1 MKLKGIPRVLSQE
14 WRRFRRVLR
23 MFFEDRCVLWATAMS
38 FGTLFA
44 IVPLIVLAFPL
55 VSNFQVFADTEAE
68 FRAFI
73 FKHLVPSSGDVINN
87 YITQFVE
94 RSTSLNVW
102 GLIVLVLIAVSM
114 LISIEHAFNNV
125 FKVRKAR
132 PFIHK
137 FAIYW
142 TGITVTPFL
151 IGLSFYLSNIIPNL
165 LGENSF
171 FAYLRYI
178 WGHIFPLLLTW
189 LAFFILYKIFP
200 NKEIKTV
207 PALIGSFVA
216 ACFWEIAKAAFG
228 FFIPRAATVPQLY
241 GPLSTFLLFM
251 VWIEWSWIN
260 LLFCGELTYDIEQQW
275 LRSYG
280 RKKRTHDPEKYREF
294 YALRMVQFM
303 MDNFKQGKGPLKVSE
318 VARKLKLPLP
328 FVDEVMKALESGEII
343 AELPGKKDRYLL
355 AKDPELMSFADVIFS
370 IDRNLFLFPETE
382 GERGK
387 IGQVLER
394 LRKSLESTL
403 KAKGFDFQQKK

>member
-1 MKLKGIPRVLSQE
+1 LAQVYKVLSQE

-23 MFFEDRCVLWATAMS
+23 MFFADRCLLWATAMS

-44 IVPLIVLAFPL
+44 TVPLIVLAFPI
-55 VSNFQVFADTEAE
+55 VSNFRVFADTEAK
-68 FRAFI
+68 FRTFI
-73 FKHLVPSSGDVINN
+73 FKHLVPSSGDIINS

-125 FKVRKAR
+125 WKIRKSR

-142 TGITVTPFL
+142 TAITVSPFL
-151 IGLSFYLSNIIPNL
+151 IGLSFYLSSIIPNL
-165 LGENSF
+165 LGKASF
-171 FAYLRYI
+171 FSYLQYI
-178 WGHIFPLLLTW
+178 WGHIFPLLLSW
-189 LAFFILYKIFP
+189 LAFFVLYKIFP

-228 FFIPRAATVPQLY
+228 FFVPRAATVPQLY
-241 GPLSTFLLFM
+241 GPLSTFLLFL
-251 VWIEWSWIN
+251 VWVEWSWIN

-275 LRSYG
+275 LRSST
-280 RKKRTHDPEKYREF
+280 RKRRVPDPEDYREF
-294 YALRMVQFM
+294 YALQIIQFM
-303 MDNFKQGKGPLKVSE
+303 IDTFQEGKGPLKGSDI
-318 VARKLKLPLP
+318 AHKLGLPLP
-328 FVDEVMKALESGEII
+328 FVDEVMKALEGKELV
-343 AELPGKKDRYLL
+343 AELPGKRGRYLL
-355 AKDPELMSFADVIFS
+355 AKNPELFNFADVIFS
-370 IDRNLFLFPETE
+370 IDKNLFLSPEVE

-387 IGQVLER
+387 VGQLFQRVR
-394 LRKSLESTL
+394 RSLENIL
-403 KAKGFDFQQKK
+403 KAKGFDYQQKE

>member
-1 MKLKGIPRVLSQE
+1 MWLRGVYQVLSQE
-14 WRRFRRVLR
+14 VSRFRRVVR
-23 MFFEDRCVLWATAMS
+23 MFWADRCILWATALS

-55 VSNFQVFADTEAE
+55 VSNFQVFADTEAK

-73 FKHLVPSSGDVINN
+73 FKHLVPSSGDIINS

-94 RSTSLNVW
+94 KSTSLNVW

-125 FKVRKAR
+125 WKIRKSR
-132 PFIHK
+132 PFTHK

-142 TGITVTPFL
+142 TGITVSPFL

-165 LGENSF
+165 LRESSF
-171 FAYLRYI
+171 FSYLRYM
-178 WGHIFPLLLTW
+178 WGHIFPLLLSW
-189 LAFFILYKIFP
+189 MAFFILYKIFP

-216 ACFWEIAKAAFG
+216 ASLWEIAKAAFG

-251 VWIEWSWIN
+251 VWVEWSWIN

-275 LRSYG
+275 LKSYTRKRSVP
-280 RKKRTHDPEKYREF
+280 DPEDYQEF
-294 YALRMVQFM
+294 FALQIVQSMIDSF
-303 MDNFKQGKGPLKVSE
+303 QEGKGPLKGSE
-318 VARKLKLPLP
+318 IARKLELPLP
-328 FVDEVMKALESGEII
+328 FVDEIMKALEREGLV
-343 AELPGKKDRYLL
+343 AELPGKKGRYLL
-355 AKDPELMSFADVIFS
+355 AKNPELFNFADVIFS
-370 IDRNLFLFPETE
+370 VDKNLFLSPEVE
-382 GERGK
+382 GEPGK
-387 IGQVLER
+387 IGQIFQRVR
-394 LRKSLESTL
+394 RSLENIL
-403 KAKGFDFQQKK
+403 KAKGFDFQQKE

>member
-1 MKLKGIPRVLSQE
+1 MKLKRIPRVLSQE
-14 WRRFRRVLR
+14 WKRFRRVLR

-55 VSNFQVFADTEAE
+55 VSNFQVFADTEAN

-73 FKHLVPSSGDVINN
+73 FKHLVPSSGDTINS

-102 GLIVLVLIAVSM
+102 GLIVLMLIAVSM

-178 WGHIFPLLLTW
+178 WAHIFPLLLTW

-216 ACFWEIAKAAFG
+216 ACFWEIAKAAFS

-260 LLFCGELTYDIEQQW
+260 LLFCGELTYDIERQW
-275 LRSYG
+275 LRSLR
-280 RKKRTHDPEKYREF
+280 RKKRAPAPENYREF
-294 YALRMVQFM
+294 YALRIVQHM

-318 VARKLKLPLP
+318 VSRKLKLPLP
-328 FVDEVMKALESGEII
+328 FVDEVLKALESGELV
-343 AELPGKKDRYLL
+343 AELPGKKGRYLL

-370 IDRNLFLFPETE
+370 INSNLFLFPEVE

-387 IGQVLER
+387 IGQVFQR
-394 LRKSLESTL
+394 VRRSLEDTL